1 MEQALK
7 KLLNPF
13 AAVSPCKQLAWGVLA
28 TVGYGFAV
36 WGARIYQNQTVE
48 LSGQL
53 LVVLMQG
60 FCLPVLLY
68 AADRI
73 FNRQST
79 DATALFGGVLFAQI
93 PRLTADSVSIWLY
106 AWLMPL
112 GNGPA
117 SPLREIMQA
126 GGFAVVSSTTVLCG
140 IWSMIWGWL
149 AFTRASHLKGLRSIA
164 LYAACYILAA
174 LLLAVLLQTLRHHCH
189 LNW

>member
-1 MEQALK
+1 MEQTLK

-13 AAVSPCKQLAWGVLA
+13 EAVSPCKQLTGGVLA

-36 WGARIYQNQTVE
+36 WGVRTYQNQTVE
-48 LSGQL
+48 LGGQL

-60 FCLPVLLY
+60 FFLPVLLY

-93 PRLTADSVSIWLY
+93 PRLAADTVSVWLY
-106 AWLMPL
+106 AWLLPL
-112 GNGPA
+112 GSGA
-117 SPLREIMQA
+117 ISPLRDTMQA
-126 GGFAVVSSTTVLCG
+126 GGWAVVGSATVLCS

-149 AFTRASHLKGLRSIA
+149 AFRRATRTERFRSVVI
-164 LYAACYILAA
+164 YAGCYILAA
-174 LLLAVLLQTLRHHCH
+174 VSLAIVLQTLRHHCH
-189 LNW
+189 LYW